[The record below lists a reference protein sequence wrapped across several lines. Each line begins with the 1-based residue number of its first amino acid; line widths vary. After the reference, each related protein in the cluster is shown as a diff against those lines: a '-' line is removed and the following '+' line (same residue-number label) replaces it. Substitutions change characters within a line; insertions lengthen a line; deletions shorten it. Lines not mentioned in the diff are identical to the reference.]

1 MPGSA
6 GADNSRMHPG
16 RLAALLALAIC
27 SLGAASAAAPP
38 PAPPSLPDQSV
49 GAAAR
54 PRIGLVLSGGGARG
68 LAHVGVLK
76 VLEREQ
82 VPVDLVVGTSMGAI
96 IGGLYASGM
105 RAADIERELL
115 AVRWDEVFAPR
126 VGRQELSQRRKE
138 QDFEISAVLE
148 LGWKDG
154 ELKTPQAAV
163 SSRGLETL
171 LRRYTLPVRQ
181 VEAFDQLPIPFRAV
195 ATDMET
201 GAAVELAQGDLA
213 VALRSSMS
221 VPGVFAPIEFGG
233 QVLGDGGL
241 VNNLPVDLARRMGAD
256 VVIAVNVGTP
266 LSGRETLGSVV
277 GLTAQMINILT
288 EQNVQR
294 SLATLRERDVL
305 VAPALGTLGSGDFDR
320 TAEFIAAG
328 SRAAEA
334 ALARLSALSPG
345 PAAYAAWQQRHVAPP
360 QVRTTLAFVGFEGTT
375 VTTPQRFAAQLES
388 KLGQPFDPARAER
401 DARRLAASGDYVR
414 ADYRVVRT
422 PAGEG
427 LLFDLE
433 DKPWGPN
440 FLRAG
445 LDLSTNFAGRST
457 FNLKLSHERHWL
469 TPSGT
474 EWRNRLNL
482 GESPMLAT
490 ELYHPLKWN
499 TGLSND
505 WFAAGWAMA
514 ESQRLSLFNLAGA
527 ELGLFNRL
535 SARLGLDLG
544 QPWGEFGEVRIGLLR
559 ESRRTNPHLLSADYT
574 GELGASIEHETGLR
588 LRTVVDQ
595 LDFALF
601 PQRGYRVEAQA
612 QAGER
617 RTVGGIDGFYRVQA
631 SGNVVHTFGR
641 HTVNLFALADMSD
654 ESDAAPLVGR
664 NSLGGFHLL
673 SGFQPGQISGNQLAF
688 GRLTWYMRLSQSV
701 ALTRG
706 FFLGGTLEAGNAW
719 LRRSQMSLADLRT
732 SASLFLGADT
742 GIGPMYLALTTAH
755 RGDAGIMFFI
765 GRP

>member
-1 MPGSA
+1 MPT
-6 GADNSRMHPG
+6 G
-16 RLAALLALAIC
+16 RLATLFAIALLGIGSAM
-27 SLGAASAAAPP
+27 AAEA
-38 PAPPSLPDQSV
+38 PAPADAA
-49 GAAAR
+49 GAPAR

-76 VLEREQ
+76 VLERER

-115 AVRWDEVFAPR
+115 AVHWDDVFAPR

-148 LGWKDG
+148 LGWKNG

-181 VEAFDQLPIPFRAV
+181 VERFDRLPIPFRAV

-201 GAAVELAQGDLA
+201 GSAVELAHGDLA
-213 VALRSSMS
+213 LALRSSMS
-221 VPGVFAPIEFGG
+221 VPGVFAPIEHGG

-241 VNNLPVDLARRMGAD
+241 VNNLPVDIARRMGAD

-266 LSGRETLGSVV
+266 LGGRETLGSVV

-294 SLATLRERDVL
+294 SLASLHERDVL
-305 VAPALGTLGSGDFDR
+305 VAPALGTLSSGDFER
-320 TAEFIAAG
+320 TADFIALG
-328 SRAAEA
+328 GKAAEA
-334 ALARLSALSPG
+334 SVARLSAL
-345 PAAYAAWQQRHVAPP
+345 ALDATRYAEWDRQRSAPP
-360 QVRTTLAFVGFEGTT
+360 LPGATLSFVAFEGTT
-375 VTTPQRFAAQLES
+375 ATTPQRYAAQLES
-388 KLGQPFDPARAER
+388 KAGQAFDPARAER

-445 LDLSTNFAGRST
+445 LDLSTDFAGRST

-469 TPSGT
+469 TPNGT

-482 GESPMLAT
+482 GESPMLSS
-490 ELYHPLKWN
+490 ELYHPLKWS
-499 TGLSND
+499 TGLSDD
-505 WFAAGWAMA
+505 WFVAGWAMA
-514 ESQRLSLFNLAGA
+514 ESRRLSLFNLEGT

-535 SARLGLDLG
+535 TARLGVDLG
-544 QPWGEFGEVRIGLLR
+544 QPWGEFGEIRLGLVR
-559 ESRRTNPHLLSADYT
+559 ESRRTNPHLLGADYT
-574 GELGASIEHETGLR
+574 GERGAALEHESGLR
-588 LRTVVDQ
+588 VRTVIDQ

-601 PQRGYRVEAQA
+601 PQRGYRLEAEVG
-612 QAGER
+612 AGER
-617 RTVGGIDGFYRVQA
+617 RTAESTSGFLHVQA
-631 SGNVVHTFGR
+631 NASLVRTFGR
-641 HTVNLFALADMSD
+641 HTVNLFALVDLSD
-654 ESDAAPLVGR
+654 PSDAAPLVGR
-664 NSLGGFHLL
+664 HSLGGFHLM
-673 SGFQPGQISGNQLAF
+673 SGYQPGQISGNQLAF
-688 GRLTWYMRLSQSV
+688 GRLTWYMRLNRSV

-719 LRRSQMSLADLRT
+719 LRRSQMSLSDLRS

-742 GIGPMYLALTTAH
+742 GIGPMYLGLVSAH